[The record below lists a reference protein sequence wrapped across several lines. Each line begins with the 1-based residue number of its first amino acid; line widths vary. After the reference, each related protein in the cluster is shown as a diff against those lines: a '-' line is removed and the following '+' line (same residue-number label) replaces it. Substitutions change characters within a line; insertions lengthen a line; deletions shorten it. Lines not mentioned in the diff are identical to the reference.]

1 MVPSV
6 VSAAKSGAVSL
17 MRGMRDVSAGVKVAV
32 LMVTLLLKFVFLRT
46 CPGLLASAACN
57 SPGQKKDKTH
67 PRRAEW
73 VQNLQLPTRRRASTT
88 ALHGANSHGD
98 RIRRARWGRQTV
110 FGSSS
115 WIKSPRRRFG
125 ETRHQPRKSG
135 AQRLKTLPLHVYLL
149 NPTCYDRPFPPSRF
163 CSV

>member
-32 LMVTLLLKFVFLRT
+32 LMVTLLLKFGFLRT

-115 WIKSPRRRFG
+115 WIKSPR
-125 ETRHQPRKSG
+125 HKLWKSG
-135 AQRLKTLPLHVYLL
+135 ASAPRMGGGR
-149 NPTCYDRPFPPSRF
+149 DDA
-163 CSV
+163 